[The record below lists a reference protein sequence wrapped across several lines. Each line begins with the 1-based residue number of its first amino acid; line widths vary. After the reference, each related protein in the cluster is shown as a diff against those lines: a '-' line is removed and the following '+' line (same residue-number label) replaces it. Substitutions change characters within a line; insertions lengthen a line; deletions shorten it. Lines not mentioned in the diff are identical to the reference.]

1 MLRYWVF
8 SVLVFLCCAVV
19 FSDYLLCFGRCSA
32 VAFSDYLVF
41 FFVFLPFL
49 LLCFLIICCAFL
61 LYFLIVLFFCFFP
74 AVFLILLFLCFC
86 FVNVFFVLPHHSVN
100 LICCVYTL
108 NLLISQN
115 IIRSRGEETTGQ
127 RRL

>member
-1 MLRYWVF
+1 MLLCFLIICCVLGGVLLLHFLIIWSFFCFFAF
-8 SVLVFLCCAVV
+8 SAVV
-19 FSDYLLCFGRCSA
+19 FSDYLLCFF
-32 VAFSDYLVF
+32 VVFSDCSV
-41 FFVFLPFL
+41 
-49 LLCFLIICCAFL
+49 
-61 LYFLIVLFFCFFP
+61 FCFFP
-74 AVFLILLFLCFC
+74 AVFLILLFLYFC
-86 FVNVFFVLPHHSVN
+86 FVNVFFVLPDHSVN